1 MKNLKSI
8 LLLVVTFLL
17 LVIPS
22 NSYSQIQKGTYSIGG
37 NIFANYQSSNQSGI
51 TFLSY
56 NLSINPN
63 IGYFISDK
71 TMVGIGTGF
80 TFSNFDQESSNYK
93 STNST
98 YTYSLNL
105 FYRKYWFEQQN
116 KVGFFMQTS
125 ISPGIRHSNLQTNNN
140 TSDPNSV
147 VNGVLADDFVGTI
160 SINPGI
166 VYLINPHLSVETTY
180 GNLIYTL
187 TAGMPHMPSHSVN
200 LSFNISTFNIGF
212 RYYFGRK

>member
-1 MKNLKSI
+1 
-8 LLLVVTFLL
+8 
-17 LVIPS
+17 
-22 NSYSQIQKGTYSIGG
+22 
-37 NIFANYQSSNQSGI
+37 
-51 TFLSY
+51 
-56 NLSINPN
+56 
-63 IGYFISDK
+63 
-71 TMVGIGTGF
+71 
-80 TFSNFDQESSNYK
+80 
-93 STNST
+93 
-98 YTYSLNL
+98 
-105 FYRKYWFEQQN
+105 
-116 KVGFFMQTS
+116 MQTS